1 MRKKAKKIKKTGKNV
16 YRDIAIIKKI
26 WYNKIGNREKYV
38 IFYIKTGILLV
49 FTHLNFF
56 GGDEN
61 EQGDS
66 KMV

>member
-1 MRKKAKKIKKTGKNV
+1 MFIEILQLSKKCV
-16 YRDIAIIKKI
+16 IIKLV
-26 WYNKIGNREKYV
+26 IGEKYV

-49 FTHLNFF
+49 FTHFNFF